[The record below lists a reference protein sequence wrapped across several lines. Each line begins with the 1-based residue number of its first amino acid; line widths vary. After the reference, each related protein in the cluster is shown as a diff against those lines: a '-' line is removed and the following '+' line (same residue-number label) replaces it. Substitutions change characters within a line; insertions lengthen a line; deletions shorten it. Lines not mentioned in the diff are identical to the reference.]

1 MDDIIKAE
9 IEIPSD
15 NEGFVLLKC
24 EFCGGLFKL
33 KSEDFENESVFNIYC
48 PNCGLTCESYIT
60 DDVVELSQKIIEN
73 KVEDIL
79 MKKLKEMEKSSNG
92 LLKVTKNGFRREYE
106 QPIMLSIDTLQKKL
120 YTCCKKEAKI
130 KPILKFSG
138 SYCPYCG
145 VKDYGDE

>member
-1 MDDIIKAE
+1 MDDTIKFE

-33 KSEDFENESVFNIYC
+33 KPEDFESEIIFNIYC
-48 PNCGLTCESYIT
+48 PNCGLTCEDYIT
-60 DDVVELSQKIIEN
+60 EDVLELSQKIIEN
-73 KVEDIL
+73 KVEEML
-79 MKKLKEMEKSSNG
+79 MKKLKEMEKSSKG
-92 LLKVTKNGFRREYE
+92 LLKVTKNGFKKEYE
-106 QPIMLSIDTLQKKL
+106 QPIMLSIDTMQKKL
-120 YTCCKKEAKI
+120 YKCCKKEAKI